1 MRFDLLVANTLKISR
16 NQAAALIKQDKIL
29 LRGAVR
35 NRPSA
40 QIAPEQ
46 SGEISAID
54 QIYVSRGALKLAG
67 FLDELAENGLL
78 ASCSANLPN
87 SAAEILKPYSAA
99 KDADRK
105 AAATQKAGAVTMQ
118 ISSANFAATDKILGA
133 NETDKIPSATAT
145 KIAELNT
152 ATTKSTKA
160 TTEAIRNVKT
170 SAETAEILQTG
181 AGKQTVE
188 FLQMCTGAETA
199 GLLQTDADAET
210 AKISNAA
217 KASKSGDKADRRR
230 SKGSVEPMQAG
241 PSQKDILNLAG
252 ADVLDVGSSTG
263 GFVQILLQRGAKS
276 VTALDVGSSQLSE
289 ILRCDPRVIVREN
302 TDIREF
308 ASEKKFDLITCDVS
322 FISLNLILKSLASL
336 AKSALIVLFKP
347 QFEVGAEAKRN
358 KKGVLKDEKAAR
370 AARAKFERLCAELG
384 LAALHVS
391 ACKITGKEGNQE
403 FFYLLKRMKDE
414 I

>member
-16 NQAAALIKQDKIL
+16 NQATALIKQDKIL
-29 LRGAVR
+29 LRGAIQ

-46 SGEISAID
+46 SGEISTAE

-78 ASCSANLPN
+78 ASCGANSP
-87 SAAEILKPYSAA
+87 SAAAKILKPYSAA
-99 KDADRK
+99 KGADSK
-105 AAATQKAGAVTMQ
+105 AAATQ
-118 ISSANFAATDKILGA
+118 ISSADFAATDKILGA
-133 NETDKIPSATAT
+133 DETTEILSATAA
-145 KIAELNT
+145 KIAETNT
-152 ATTKSTKA
+152 K
-160 TTEAIRNVKT
+160 AIRNVKT
-170 SAETAEILQTG
+170 SAEAAELLQTS
-181 AGKQTVE
+181 ADNQTVE
-188 FLQMCTGAETA
+188 FLQMSTGAETA
-199 GLLQTDADAET
+199 GLLQADADAET
-210 AKISNAA
+210 AEILNVA
-217 KASKSGDKADRRR
+217 KASKSGGKAGACR
-230 SKGSVEPMQAG
+230 SEGGAEPVQTK

-252 ADVLDVGSSTG
+252 VDVLDVGSSTG

-289 ILRCDPRVIVREN
+289 ILRRDPRVIVREN

-308 ASEKKFDLITCDVS
+308 SSEKKFDLITCDVS

-347 QFEVGAEAKRN
+347 QFEVGTEAKRN

-370 AARAKFERLCAELG
+370 SARAKFERLCAELG
-384 LAALHVS
+384 LAVLHAG

-403 FFYLLKRMKDE
+403 FFYLLKRMNDE

>member
-29 LRGAVR
+29 LRGSVQ

-78 ASCSANLPN
+78 ASCSVNLPN
-87 SAAEILKPYSAA
+87 SAAEISKPCSGAKSADN
-99 KDADRK
+99 KST
-105 AAATQKAGAVTMQ
+105 ATQRAGEVATQ
-118 ISSANFAATDKILGA
+118 ISNVDFAATDKILGA
-133 NETDKIPSATAT
+133 NEADKIPSAAV
-145 KIAELNT
+145 
-152 ATTKSTKA
+152 TTTRSAKA
-160 TTEAIRNVKT
+160 TTEAIRSVKT
-170 SAETAEILQTG
+170 NAD
-181 AGKQTVE
+181 
-188 FLQMCTGAETA
+188 TA

-210 AKISNAA
+210 AEILNAA
-217 KASKSGDKADRRR
+217 KASKSGGNAGACRNE
-230 SKGSVEPMQAG
+230 GGAEPVQIK
-241 PSQKDILNLAG
+241 PLQKDILNLAG

-289 ILRCDPRVIVREN
+289 ILRRDPRVIVREN

-322 FISLNLILKSLASL
+322 FISLNLILKSLTSL

-370 AARAKFERLCAELG
+370 GARMKFERLCAELG
-384 LAALHVS
+384 LAARAAEVRAS
-391 ACKITGKEGNQE
+391 AAAWVGSLGQGASV
-403 FFYLLKRMKDE
+403 
-414 I
+414 

>member
-29 LRGAVR
+29 LRGAVQ

-46 SGEISAID
+46 SGEISTAE

-67 FLDELAENGLL
+67 FLDELTENGLL
-78 ASCSANLPN
+78 TSCDANLPS
-87 SAAEILKPYSAA
+87 SAAEISKPCSAE
-99 KDADRK
+99 KGADSK
-105 AAATQKAGAVTMQ
+105 ATTTQRVGGVMTQ

-133 NETDKIPSATAT
+133 DDTTEIPSATAA
-145 KIAELNT
+145 KIAETN
-152 ATTKSTKA
+152 
-160 TTEAIRNVKT
+160 TEAIRNAKT
-170 SAETAEILQTG
+170 ST
-181 AGKQTVE
+181 
-188 FLQMCTGAETA
+188 ETA

-210 AKISNAA
+210 AEISNAA
-217 KASKSGDKADRRR
+217 TASKSGGKAGACRRE
-230 SKGSVEPMQAG
+230 GGMEPVQTK

-252 ADVLDVGSSTG
+252 VDVLDVGSSTG

-289 ILRCDPRVIVREN
+289 ILRRDPRVIVREN

-308 ASEKKFDLITCDVS
+308 ASKKKFDLITCDVS

-347 QFEVGAEAKRN
+347 QFEVGAETKRN

-370 AARAKFERLCAELG
+370 GARAKFERLCAELG
-384 LAALHVS
+384 LTVLHAG

-403 FFYLLKRMKDE
+403 FFYLLKRMNDE

>member
-29 LRGAVR
+29 LRGAIQ

-46 SGEISAID
+46 SGEISAVD

-78 ASCSANLPN
+78 ASCGANSPSA
-87 SAAEILKPYSAA
+87 AAEISKPYSAA
-99 KDADRK
+99 KGADSK
-105 AAATQKAGAVTMQ
+105 AAATQ
-118 ISSANFAATDKILGA
+118 ISSADFAATDKILGA
-133 NETDKIPSATAT
+133 DETTEILSATAA
-145 KIAELNT
+145 KIAETNT
-152 ATTKSTKA
+152 R
-160 TTEAIRNVKT
+160 AIRNVKT
-170 SAETAEILQTG
+170 SAEAAKLLQTG
-181 AGKQTVE
+181 TGKHTVE
-188 FLQMCTGAETA
+188 FLQMSTGSETA
-199 GLLQTDADAET
+199 GLLQADADAET
-210 AKISNAA
+210 TEILNAA
-217 KASKSGDKADRRR
+217 KASKSGDKAGTCCNEGGAELVQT
-230 SKGSVEPMQAG
+230 K

-252 ADVLDVGSSTG
+252 VDVLDVGSSTG

-289 ILRCDPRVIVREN
+289 ILRRDPRVIVREN

-308 ASEKKFDLITCDVS
+308 ESEKKFDLITCDVS

-336 AKSALIVLFKP
+336 AKNALIVLFKP
-347 QFEVGAEAKRN
+347 QFEVGAEIKRN
-358 KKGVLKDEKAAR
+358 KKGVLKDEKAAHG
-370 AARAKFERLCAELG
+370 ARAKFERLCAELG
-384 LAALHVS
+384 LATLHAS
-391 ACKITGKEGNQE
+391 ACKITGKEGNRE
-403 FFYLLKRMKDE
+403 FFYLLKRMNDE

>member
-29 LRGAVR
+29 LRGAVQ

-40 QIAPEQ
+40 QISPEQ
-46 SGEISAID
+46 SDEISATD

-78 ASCSANLPN
+78 ASCAANSPN
-87 SAAEILKPYSAA
+87 SAAEISKPCSGAKSA
-99 KDADRK
+99 DSK
-105 AAATQKAGAVTMQ
+105 AAATQRAGEVTTQ
-118 ISSANFAATDKILGA
+118 ISSADFATTDKILGA
-133 NETDKIPSATAT
+133 NEAAKIPSAAAATT
-145 KIAELNT
+145 KIA
-152 ATTKSTKA
+152 KA
-160 TTEAIRNVKT
+160 TTEAIRTAKT
-170 SAETAEILQTG
+170 SADTAELLQTG
-181 AGKQTVE
+181 VGKQTVK
-188 FLQMCTGAETA
+188 FLQTGTGTETA
-199 GLLQTDADAET
+199 GHLQTDTDIKTTE
-210 AKISNAA
+210 ILNAA
-217 KASKSGDKADRRR
+217 KASKSGGKAGVCRRE
-230 SKGSVEPMQAG
+230 SSAEPVQTK

-289 ILRCDPRVIVREN
+289 ILRRSPRVIVREN

-336 AKSALIVLFKP
+336 AKNALIVLFKP
-347 QFEVGAEAKRN
+347 QFEVGAEIKRN
-358 KKGVLKDEKAAR
+358 KKGVLKDEKAVYGAR
-370 AARAKFERLCAELG
+370 VKFERLCAELG
-384 LAALHVS
+384 LAVLHAS
-391 ACKITGKEGNQE
+391 ACKITGKEGNRE
-403 FFYLLKRMKDE
+403 FFYLLKRMNDE

>member
-29 LRGAVR
+29 LRGAIQ

-46 SGEISAID
+46 SGEISAVD

-78 ASCSANLPN
+78 ASCGANLP
-87 SAAEILKPYSAA
+87 STAAEISKPCSAA
-99 KDADRK
+99 KDADSK
-105 AAATQKAGAVTMQ
+105 AAATQKAGAVTTQ
-118 ISSANFAATDKILGA
+118 ISSADFAATKRILNA
-133 NETDKIPSATAT
+133 NETTEIPSAAVT
-145 KIAELNT
+145 
-152 ATTKSTKA
+152 TTKSAKA

-170 SAETAEILQTG
+170 SADTAELLQTG

-188 FLQMCTGAETA
+188 FLQMSTGADTA
-199 GLLQTDADAET
+199 GHLQTDVDAET
-210 AKISNAA
+210 AEISNTA
-217 KASKSGDKADRRR
+217 ASKSGGKAGACR
-230 SKGSVEPMQAG
+230 SEGGAEPLQIK
-241 PSQKDILNLAG
+241 PSQKEVLNLAG
-252 ADVLDVGSSTG
+252 VDVLDVGSSTG

-289 ILRCDPRVIVREN
+289 ILRRDPRVIVREN

-308 ASEKKFDLITCDVS
+308 ASKKKFDLITCDVS
-322 FISLNLILKSLASL
+322 FISLNLILESLVRL
-336 AKSALIVLFKP
+336 AKSVLIVLFKP
-347 QFEVGAEAKRN
+347 QFEVGAEIKRN

-370 AARAKFERLCAELG
+370 AARTKFERLCAELG
-384 LAALHVS
+384 LAVLHAS

-403 FFYLLKRMKDE
+403 FFYLLKRTNDE

>member
-16 NQAAALIKQDKIL
+16 NQATALIKQDKIL
-29 LRGAVR
+29 LRGAIQ

-46 SGEISAID
+46 SGEISATD

-78 ASCSANLPN
+78 ASCGANSP
-87 SAAEILKPYSAA
+87 STAAEISKPYSAE
-99 KDADRK
+99 KGADSK
-105 AAATQKAGAVTMQ
+105 ATATQRAGGVMTQ
-118 ISSANFAATDKILGA
+118 ISSADFAATDKILGA
-133 NETDKIPSATAT
+133 NEADKISSAAV
-145 KIAELNT
+145 
-152 ATTKSTKA
+152 TTTRSAKA
-160 TTEAIRNVKT
+160 TTEAIRTAKT
-170 SAETAEILQTG
+170 NADTAER
-181 AGKQTVE
+181 
-188 FLQMCTGAETA
+188 
-199 GLLQTDADAET
+199 LQTDADAET
-210 AKISNAA
+210 AEILNAA
-217 KASKSGDKADRRR
+217 KASKSGGKAGGRC
-230 SKGSVEPMQAG
+230 SEGSAKLAQTK

-289 ILRCDPRVIVREN
+289 ILRRDPRVIVREN

-308 ASEKKFDLITCDVS
+308 ASKKKFDLITCDVS

-347 QFEVGAEAKRN
+347 QFEVGTEAKRN
-358 KKGVLKDEKAAR
+358 KKGVLKDEKAVC
-370 AARAKFERLCAELG
+370 AARAKFEQLCAELG
-384 LAALHVS
+384 LATLHAG
-391 ACKITGKEGNQE
+391 ACKITGKEGNRE
-403 FFYLLKRMKDE
+403 FFYLLKRMNDE

>member
-29 LRGAVR
+29 LRGAVQ

-46 SGEISAID
+46 SGEISATD

-78 ASCSANLPN
+78 AGCAVNSPN
-87 SAAEILKPYSAA
+87 SAAEILKPCSDAKSA
-99 KDADRK
+99 DSK
-105 AAATQKAGAVTMQ
+105 AAATQRAGEVTMQ
-118 ISSANFAATDKILGA
+118 ISSADFAATDKILGA
-133 NETDKIPSATAT
+133 NEADKIPSAA
-145 KIAELNT
+145 A
-152 ATTKSTKA
+152 ATTKSAKA
-160 TTEAIRNVKT
+160 TTATIRTAKT
-170 SAETAEILQTG
+170 SAETAKLLQTD
-181 AGKQTVE
+181 ADKQTVE
-188 FLQMCTGAETA
+188 FLQTSAGVETTGHLQTGVGAETA
-199 GLLQTDADAET
+199 E
-210 AKISNAA
+210 ISNAA

-230 SKGSVEPMQAG
+230 SKGSAEPMQAE
-241 PSQKDILNLAG
+241 PSQKKVLNLAG

-289 ILRCDPRVIVREN
+289 ILRRDSRVIVREN

-308 ASEKKFDLITCDVS
+308 ESEKKFDLITCDVS
-322 FISLNLILKSLASL
+322 FISLNLILKSLTSL

-370 AARAKFERLCAELG
+370 GARAKFERLCAELG
-384 LAALHVS
+384 LAVLHAG
-391 ACKITGKEGNQE
+391 ACKITGKEGNRE
-403 FFYLLKRMKDE
+403 FFYLLKRTNDE

>member
-29 LRGAVR
+29 LRGAVQ

-46 SGEISAID
+46 SGEISATD

-67 FLDELAENGLL
+67 FLDELAENELL
-78 ASCSANLPN
+78 ASCGANLPN
-87 SAAEILKPYSAA
+87 SAAEISKPCSGA
-99 KDADRK
+99 KRADSK
-105 AAATQKAGAVTMQ
+105 AAVTQRAGEVTMQ
-118 ISSANFAATDKILGA
+118 ISSADFAATDKILGA
-133 NETDKIPSATAT
+133 NETAEIPSATAA
-145 KIAELNT
+145 KIAEINT
-152 ATTKSTKA
+152 ATIKSAKA
-160 TTEAIRNVKT
+160 TTEAIRTAKT
-170 SAETAEILQTG
+170 SADTAELLQTG

-188 FLQMCTGAETA
+188 FLQTS
-199 GLLQTDADAET
+199 ADAET
-210 AKISNAA
+210 AEILNAA
-217 KASKSGDKADRRR
+217 KASKSGGKAGACRNE
-230 SKGSVEPMQAG
+230 GGAEPMQAE

-289 ILRCDPRVIVREN
+289 ILRRDPRVIVREN

-308 ASEKKFDLITCDVS
+308 ESEKKFDLITCDVS

-336 AKSALIVLFKP
+336 AKNALIVLFKP
-347 QFEVGAEAKRN
+347 QFEVGAEIKRN
-358 KKGVLKDEKAAR
+358 KKGVLKDEKAVC
-370 AARAKFERLCAELG
+370 AARAKFEQLCAELG
-384 LAALHVS
+384 LAVLHAS
-391 ACKITGKEGNQE
+391 ACKITGKEGNRE
-403 FFYLLKRMKDE
+403 FFYLLKRMNDE

>member
-16 NQAAALIKQDKIL
+16 NQAASLIKQDKIL
-29 LRGAVR
+29 LRGTVQ

-46 SGEISAID
+46 SGEISAVD

-78 ASCSANLPN
+78 ASCGANSPN
-87 SAAEILKPYSAA
+87 SAAEISKPCSGAKSADN
-99 KDADRK
+99 KST
-105 AAATQKAGAVTMQ
+105 ATQRAGEVTTQ
-118 ISSANFAATDKILGA
+118 ISNVDFAATDKILGA
-133 NETDKIPSATAT
+133 NEADKISSAAV
-145 KIAELNT
+145 
-152 ATTKSTKA
+152 TTTRSAKA
-160 TTEAIRNVKT
+160 TTEAIRSVKT
-170 SAETAEILQTG
+170 NAD
-181 AGKQTVE
+181 
-188 FLQMCTGAETA
+188 TA

-210 AKISNAA
+210 AEILNAA
-217 KASKSGDKADRRR
+217 KASKSGGNAGACRNE
-230 SKGSVEPMQAG
+230 GGAEPVQIK
-241 PSQKDILNLAG
+241 PLQKDILNLAG

-289 ILRCDPRVIVREN
+289 ILRRDPRVIVREN

-308 ASEKKFDLITCDVS
+308 ASKKKFDLITCDVS
-322 FISLNLILKSLASL
+322 FISLNLILKSLTSL
-336 AKSALIVLFKP
+336 AKSAIIVLFKP

-358 KKGVLKDEKAAR
+358 KKGVLKDEKVAR
-370 AARAKFERLCAELG
+370 GARAKFERLCAELG
-384 LAALHVS
+384 LAVLHS
-391 ACKITGKEGNQE
+391 GACKITGKEGNQE
-403 FFYLLKRMKDE
+403 FFYLLKRMNDE

>member
-29 LRGAVR
+29 LRGAVQ

-40 QIAPEQ
+40 QIVPEH

-78 ASCSANLPN
+78 ASCGANSPN
-87 SAAEILKPYSAA
+87 LATEISKPYSAE
-99 KDADRK
+99 KGADSK
-105 AAATQKAGAVTMQ
+105 ATATQKAGEVTTQ
-118 ISSANFAATDKILGA
+118 ISSADFAATDKILGA
-133 NETDKIPSATAT
+133 DETTEIPSATTA
-145 KIAELNT
+145 KIAETYT
-152 ATTKSTKA
+152 ATTRTA
-160 TTEAIRNVKT
+160 KT
-170 SAETAEILQTG
+170 SAETAELLQTG

-188 FLQMCTGAETA
+188 FLQTSAGVETTGH
-199 GLLQTDADAET
+199 LQTDADAET
-210 AKISNAA
+210 AEILNAA
-217 KASKSGDKADRRR
+217 KASKSGGKVGARC
-230 SKGSVEPMQAG
+230 SEGSAKLAQTK

-289 ILRCDPRVIVREN
+289 ILRRDPRVIVREN

-308 ASEKKFDLITCDVS
+308 ASKKKFDLITCDVS

-347 QFEVGAEAKRN
+347 QFEVGAEIKRN
-358 KKGVLKDEKAAR
+358 KKGVLKDEKAAHG
-370 AARAKFERLCAELG
+370 ARAKFERLCAELG
-384 LAALHVS
+384 LAVLHAS
-391 ACKITGKEGNQE
+391 ACKITGKEGNRE
-403 FFYLLKRMKDE
+403 FFYLLKRMNNE

>member
-29 LRGAVR
+29 LRGAVQ

-46 SGEISAID
+46 SGEISATD

-78 ASCSANLPN
+78 ASCSANSPN
-87 SAAEILKPYSAA
+87 SAAEISKPCSGAKSADS
-99 KDADRK
+99 KSV
-105 AAATQKAGAVTMQ
+105 ATQRAGEVTTQ
-118 ISSANFAATDKILGA
+118 ISSADFAATDKILGA
-133 NETDKIPSATAT
+133 DEADKIPSAA
-145 KIAELNT
+145 A
-152 ATTKSTKA
+152 ATTRSAKA
-160 TTEAIRNVKT
+160 TTEAIRTAKT
-170 SAETAEILQTG
+170 SAETAKLLQTG

-188 FLQMCTGAETA
+188 FLQTSAGADTTE
-199 GLLQTDADAET
+199 LLQTDADAET
-210 AKISNAA
+210 AEISNAT
-217 KASKSGDKADRRR
+217 KASKSGGKVGARC
-230 SKGSVEPMQAG
+230 SEGSAKLAQTK

-289 ILRCDPRVIVREN
+289 ILRRDHRVIVREN
-302 TDIREF
+302 TDIRKF
-308 ASEKKFDLITCDVS
+308 ASEKKFDLVSCDVS

-358 KKGVLKDEKAAR
+358 KKGVLKDEKAVC
-370 AARAKFERLCAELG
+370 AARAKFEQLCAELG
-384 LAALHVS
+384 LATLHAG
-391 ACKITGKEGNQE
+391 ACKITGKEGNRE
-403 FFYLLKRMKDE
+403 FFYLLKRMNDE

>member
-29 LRGAVR
+29 LRGAVQ

-78 ASCSANLPN
+78 ASCSVNLPN
-87 SAAEILKPYSAA
+87 SAAEISKPCSGAKSADN
-99 KDADRK
+99 KST
-105 AAATQKAGAVTMQ
+105 ATQRAGEVTTQ
-118 ISSANFAATDKILGA
+118 ISNVDFAATDKILGA
-133 NETDKIPSATAT
+133 NEADKIPSAAV
-145 KIAELNT
+145 
-152 ATTKSTKA
+152 TTTRSAKA
-160 TTEAIRNVKT
+160 TTEAIRSVKT
-170 SAETAEILQTG
+170 NAD
-181 AGKQTVE
+181 
-188 FLQMCTGAETA
+188 TA

-210 AKISNAA
+210 AEILNAA
-217 KASKSGDKADRRR
+217 KASKSGGKVGARC
-230 SKGSVEPMQAG
+230 SEGSAKLAQTK

-289 ILRCDPRVIVREN
+289 ILRRDPRVIVREN

-347 QFEVGAEAKRN
+347 QFEVGTEAKRN
-358 KKGVLKDEKAAR
+358 KKGVLKDEKEAHG
-370 AARAKFERLCAELG
+370 ARAKFERLCAELE
-384 LAALHVS
+384 LAVLHAG
-391 ACKITGKEGNQE
+391 ACKITGKEGNRE
-403 FFYLLKRMKDE
+403 FFYLLKRMNDE

>member
-29 LRGAVR
+29 LRGAVQ

-46 SGEISAID
+46 SGEISATD

-78 ASCSANLPN
+78 ASCSENSPN
-87 SAAEILKPYSAA
+87 SAAEISKPCSGAKSADN
-99 KDADRK
+99 KS
-105 AAATQKAGAVTMQ
+105 AATQRAGEVTTQ
-118 ISSANFAATDKILGA
+118 ISSVDFATTDKILGA
-133 NETDKIPSATAT
+133 NEADKIPSATTA
-145 KIAELNT
+145 KIVEINT
-152 ATTKSTKA
+152 ATTRTA
-160 TTEAIRNVKT
+160 KT
-170 SAETAEILQTG
+170 SADTAG
-181 AGKQTVE
+181 H
-188 FLQMCTGAETA
+188 LQMDAGADTA
-199 GLLQTDADAET
+199 GLL
-210 AKISNAA
+210 NAA
-217 KASKSGDKADRRR
+217 KASKSG
-230 SKGSVEPMQAG
+230 GNAG
-241 PSQKDILNLAG
+241 ACRNEGGAKLAQTKPSQKDILNLAG

-289 ILRCDPRVIVREN
+289 ILRRDPRVIVREN

-308 ASEKKFDLITCDVS
+308 TSEKKFDLITCDVS

-347 QFEVGAEAKRN
+347 QFEVGAEIKRN
-358 KKGVLKDEKAAR
+358 KKGVLKDEKAVR

-384 LAALHVS
+384 LAVLHAS
-391 ACKITGKEGNQE
+391 ACKITGKEGNRE
-403 FFYLLKRMKDE
+403 FFYLLKRMNDE

>member
-29 LRGAVR
+29 LRGAVQ

-46 SGEISAID
+46 SGEISTAE

-67 FLDELAENGLL
+67 LLDELAENGLL
-78 ASCSANLPN
+78 ASCGANLP
-87 SAAEILKPYSAA
+87 SAAAEISEPCSAA
-99 KDADRK
+99 KSADSK
-105 AAATQKAGAVTMQ
+105 AAATQRAGGVTTQ
-118 ISSANFAATDKILGA
+118 ISSADFAVTDKILGA
-133 NETDKIPSATAT
+133 DEATKIPSAAV
-145 KIAELNT
+145 
-152 ATTKSTKA
+152 ATTKSAKA
-160 TTEAIRNVKT
+160 TAKVIRTAKT
-170 SAETAEILQTG
+170 SAEAAEILQTG
-181 AGKQTVE
+181 ASKQTVE
-188 FLQMCTGAETA
+188 FLQMSTGAETA

-210 AKISNAA
+210 AEILNAA
-217 KASKSGDKADRRR
+217 KASKSGGKVDACHRE
-230 SKGSVEPMQAG
+230 GGAEPVQTK
-241 PSQKDILNLAG
+241 PSQKEVLNLAG

-289 ILRCDPRVIVREN
+289 ILRRDPRVIMREN
-302 TDIREF
+302 TDIRKF
-308 ASEKKFDLITCDVS
+308 ASKKKFDLITCDVS

-347 QFEVGAEAKRN
+347 QFEVGADAKRN
-358 KKGVLKDEKAAR
+358 KKGVLKDEKAVG

-384 LAALHVS
+384 LAVLHAG

-403 FFYLLKRMKDE
+403 FFYLLKRMNDE

>member
-29 LRGAVR
+29 LRGAVQ
-35 NRPSA
+35 NRPSV

-46 SGEISAID
+46 SGEISATD

-78 ASCSANLPN
+78 ASCGENSPN
-87 SAAEILKPYSAA
+87 SAAEISKPYSDA
-99 KDADRK
+99 KIADSK
-105 AAATQKAGAVTMQ
+105 SAATQRAGEVTTQ
-118 ISSANFAATDKILGA
+118 ISSADFAATDKILSA
-133 NETDKIPSATAT
+133 NEADKIPSAA
-145 KIAELNT
+145 A
-152 ATTKSTKA
+152 ATTKSAKA
-160 TTEAIRNVKT
+160 TTEAIRTAKT
-170 SAETAEILQTG
+170 SADTAELLQIGAGTQTVKFLQTSTGTKTAGHLQMDVDAETAEIL
-181 AGKQTVE
+181 
-188 FLQMCTGAETA
+188 
-199 GLLQTDADAET
+199 
-210 AKISNAA
+210 NAA
-217 KASKSGDKADRRR
+217 KASKSGSKAGACRNE
-230 SKGSVEPMQAG
+230 SGAEPVQTKLL
-241 PSQKDILNLAG
+241 QKDILNLAG

-289 ILRCDPRVIVREN
+289 ILRRDPRVIVREN

-308 ASEKKFDLITCDVS
+308 ASKKKFDLITCDVS
-322 FISLNLILKSLASL
+322 FISLNLILKSLARL

-358 KKGVLKDEKAAR
+358 KKGVLKDEKEAR
-370 AARAKFERLCAELG
+370 AARAKFERKCAELG
-384 LAALHVS
+384 LVVLHAS
-391 ACKITGKEGNQE
+391 ACKITGKEGNRE
-403 FFYLLKRMKDE
+403 FFYLLKRTNDE

>member
-29 LRGAVR
+29 LRGAVQ

-78 ASCSANLPN
+78 ASCSANSPN
-87 SAAEILKPYSAA
+87 SAAEISKPCSVAKSA
-99 KDADRK
+99 DSK
-105 AAATQKAGAVTMQ
+105 AAATQKTDIVTMQ
-118 ISSANFAATDKILGA
+118 ISSADFAATDKILGA
-133 NETDKIPSATAT
+133 DEADKIPSAAV
-145 KIAELNT
+145 
-152 ATTKSTKA
+152 TTTRSAKA
-160 TTEAIRNVKT
+160 TTEAIRTAKT
-170 SAETAEILQTG
+170 NADTAELLQTG

-188 FLQMCTGAETA
+188 FLQTSTGAKTT
-199 GLLQTDADAET
+199 GHLQADVDAET
-210 AKISNAA
+210 AEILNAA
-217 KASKSGDKADRRR
+217 KASKSGGKVGVCLRESSTGAIQT
-230 SKGSVEPMQAG
+230 K

-289 ILRCDPRVIVREN
+289 ILRRSPRVIVREN

-347 QFEVGAEAKRN
+347 QFEVGTEIKRN
-358 KKGVLKDEKAAR
+358 KKGVLKDEKAVC
-370 AARAKFERLCAELG
+370 AARAKFERRCAELG
-384 LAALHVS
+384 LAALHAS

-403 FFYLLKRMKDE
+403 FFYLLKRMNDE

>member
-29 LRGAVR
+29 LRGAVQ

-40 QIAPEQ
+40 QISPEQ
-46 SGEISAID
+46 SGEISATD

-78 ASCSANLPN
+78 ASCAANSPN
-87 SAAEILKPYSAA
+87 SAAEISKPHSDT
-99 KDADRK
+99 KGADSK
-105 AAATQKAGAVTMQ
+105 STATQKAGTVTTQ
-118 ISSANFAATDKILGA
+118 ISSADFAATDKILGA
-133 NETDKIPSATAT
+133 NEADKIPSAA
-145 KIAELNT
+145 A
-152 ATTKSTKA
+152 ATTKSAKA
-160 TTEAIRNVKT
+160 TTEAIRTAKT
-170 SAETAEILQTG
+170 SADTAELLQTG

-188 FLQMCTGAETA
+188 FLQTSAGAETVGHLKMDA
-199 GLLQTDADAET
+199 GAKAAE
-210 AKISNAA
+210 ISNTA
-217 KASKSGDKADRRR
+217 ASKSGCKAGACRRE
-230 SKGSVEPMQAG
+230 GGAEPLQIKRL
-241 PSQKDILNLAG
+241 QKDILNLAG
-252 ADVLDVGSSTG
+252 ADVLDVGASTG

-289 ILRCDPRVIVREN
+289 ILRRDPRVIVREN

-308 ASEKKFDLITCDVS
+308 ASKKKFDLITCDVS

-347 QFEVGAEAKRN
+347 QFEVGTEIKRN

-370 AARAKFERLCAELG
+370 GARAKFERLCAELG
-384 LAALHVS
+384 LAVLHAG

-403 FFYLLKRMKDE
+403 FFYLLKRMNDE

>member
-29 LRGAVR
+29 LRGAVQ

-78 ASCSANLPN
+78 ASCSVNLPN
-87 SAAEILKPYSAA
+87 SATEISKPYSNA
-99 KDADRK
+99 KSADSK
-105 AAATQKAGAVTMQ
+105 AAATQRAGGVMTQ
-118 ISSANFAATDKILGA
+118 ISSVDFATTDKILGA
-133 NETDKIPSATAT
+133 DETTEIPSAA
-145 KIAELNT
+145 A
-152 ATTKSTKA
+152 ATTKSAKA
-160 TTEAIRNVKT
+160 TTEAIRTAKT
-170 SAETAEILQTG
+170 NADTAELLQTG
-181 AGKQTVE
+181 ASKQAVK
-188 FLQMCTGAETA
+188 FLQTSTGAETV
-199 GLLQTDADAET
+199 GLLQTDAGADTAE
-210 AKISNAA
+210 ILNAA
-217 KASKSGDKADRRR
+217 KVSKSGGKAGTCRNEGGA
-230 SKGSVEPMQAG
+230 KPVQTK

-289 ILRCDPRVIVREN
+289 ILRRDPRVIVREN

-308 ASEKKFDLITCDVS
+308 ASKKKFDLITCDVS

-347 QFEVGAEAKRN
+347 QFEVGAEIKRN
-358 KKGVLKDEKAAR
+358 KKGVLKDEKAVR
-370 AARAKFERLCAELG
+370 AARAKFEQLCAELG
-384 LAALHVS
+384 LAVLYAS
-391 ACKITGKEGNQE
+391 ACKIAGKEGNRE
-403 FFYLLKRMKDE
+403 FFYLLKRMNDE

>member
-29 LRGAVR
+29 LRGAVQ

-78 ASCSANLPN
+78 ASCSVNLPN
-87 SAAEILKPYSAA
+87 SAAEISKLCSAA
-99 KDADRK
+99 KGADSK
-105 AAATQKAGAVTMQ
+105 AITTQIPGAD
-118 ISSANFAATDKILGA
+118 FAATDKILGA
-133 NETDKIPSATAT
+133 DETVEIPSATAA
-145 KIAELNT
+145 KIAEINT
-152 ATTKSTKA
+152 ATTRSAKT
-160 TTEAIRNVKT
+160 TTEAIRTAKT
-170 SAETAEILQTG
+170 NADTAELLQTG

-188 FLQMCTGAETA
+188 FLQMSAGVETTGH
-199 GLLQTDADAET
+199 LQTDVDAET
-210 AKISNAA
+210 AEILNAA
-217 KASKSGDKADRRR
+217 KTSKSGGKAGACCRE
-230 SKGSVEPMQAG
+230 GSANPVQTK

-263 GFVQILLQRGAKS
+263 GFVQILLQCGAKS

-289 ILRCDPRVIVREN
+289 ILRRSPRVIVREN

-308 ASEKKFDLITCDVS
+308 ESEKKFDLITCDVS

-336 AKSALIVLFKP
+336 AKNALIVLFKP
-347 QFEVGAEAKRN
+347 QFEVGAEIKRN
-358 KKGVLKDEKAAR
+358 KKGVLKDEKAVC
-370 AARAKFERLCAELG
+370 AARVKFERLCAELR
-384 LAALHVS
+384 LATLHAS
-391 ACKITGKEGNQE
+391 ACKITGKEGNRE
-403 FFYLLKRMKDE
+403 FFYLLKRMNDE

>member
-29 LRGAVR
+29 LRGAVQ
-35 NRPSA
+35 NRPSV

-46 SGEISAID
+46 SGEISATD

-87 SAAEILKPYSAA
+87 SAAEISKPCSGAKSADN
-99 KDADRK
+99 KS
-105 AAATQKAGAVTMQ
+105 AATQRAGEVTTQ
-118 ISSANFAATDKILGA
+118 ISSADFAATDKILNA
-133 NETDKIPSATAT
+133 NEADKIPSAAV
-145 KIAELNT
+145 
-152 ATTKSTKA
+152 ATTKSAKA
-160 TTEAIRNVKT
+160 TTEAIRTAKT
-170 SAETAEILQTG
+170 NADTAELLQTG

-188 FLQMCTGAETA
+188 FLQTGKGAETA
-199 GLLQTDADAET
+199 EHLQTDAGAKAAE
-210 AKISNAA
+210 ISNTA
-217 KASKSGDKADRRR
+217 ASKSSDKAGACR
-230 SKGSVEPMQAG
+230 SEGGSEPVQTR
-241 PSQKDILNLAG
+241 PSQKEVLNLAG

-289 ILRCDPRVIVREN
+289 ILRRDPRVIVREN

-308 ASEKKFDLITCDVS
+308 ESEKKFDLITCDVS

-347 QFEVGAEAKRN
+347 QFEVGTEAKRN

-370 AARAKFERLCAELG
+370 GARAKFERRCAELG
-384 LAALHVS
+384 LAALHAS

-403 FFYLLKRMKDE
+403 FFYLLKRMNDE

>member
-29 LRGAVR
+29 LRGAVQ

-78 ASCSANLPN
+78 ASCSVNLPN
-87 SAAEILKPYSAA
+87 SAAEISKPCSGAKSADN
-99 KDADRK
+99 KST
-105 AAATQKAGAVTMQ
+105 ATQRAGEVTTQ
-118 ISSANFAATDKILGA
+118 ISNVDFAATDKILGA
-133 NETDKIPSATAT
+133 NEADKIPSAAV
-145 KIAELNT
+145 
-152 ATTKSTKA
+152 TTTRSAKA
-160 TTEAIRNVKT
+160 TTEAIRSVKT
-170 SAETAEILQTG
+170 NAD
-181 AGKQTVE
+181 
-188 FLQMCTGAETA
+188 TA

-210 AKISNAA
+210 AEISNAA

-230 SKGSVEPMQAG
+230 SKGSAEPMQAER
-241 PSQKDILNLAG
+241 SQKDILNLAG

-289 ILRCDPRVIVREN
+289 ILRRDPRVIVREN

-308 ASEKKFDLITCDVS
+308 ASKKKFDLITCDVS
-322 FISLNLILKSLASL
+322 FISLNLILKSLARL

-347 QFEVGAEAKRN
+347 QFEVGAEIKRN
-358 KKGVLKDEKAAR
+358 KKGVLKDEKAVC
-370 AARAKFERLCAELG
+370 AARAKFEQLCAELG
-384 LAALHVS
+384 LATLHAG
-391 ACKITGKEGNQE
+391 ACKITGKEGNRE
-403 FFYLLKRMKDE
+403 FFYLLKRMNDE

>member
-29 LRGAVR
+29 LRGAVQ
-35 NRPSA
+35 NRPSV

-46 SGEISAID
+46 SDEISATD

-78 ASCSANLPN
+78 ASCSANSPN
-87 SAAEILKPYSAA
+87 SAAEISKPCSVAKSA
-99 KDADRK
+99 DSK
-105 AAATQKAGAVTMQ
+105 AAATQKTDIVTMQ
-118 ISSANFAATDKILGA
+118 ISSADFAATDKILSA
-133 NETDKIPSATAT
+133 NETTEIPSAAV
-145 KIAELNT
+145 
-152 ATTKSTKA
+152 ATTKSAKA
-160 TTEAIRNVKT
+160 TTEAIRTAKT
-170 SAETAEILQTG
+170 NADTAELLQTG

-188 FLQMCTGAETA
+188 FLQMSAGVETTGH
-199 GLLQTDADAET
+199 LQTDVDAET
-210 AKISNAA
+210 AEILNAA
-217 KASKSGDKADRRR
+217 TSKSGGKAGTCRNE
-230 SKGSVEPMQAG
+230 GGAEPIQMK

-252 ADVLDVGSSTG
+252 ANILDVGSSTG
-263 GFVQILLQRGAKS
+263 GFVQILLQCGAKS

-289 ILRCDPRVIVREN
+289 ILRRSPRVIVREN

-347 QFEVGAEAKRN
+347 QFEVGAEIKRN
-358 KKGVLKDEKAAR
+358 KKGVLKDEKAVC
-370 AARAKFERLCAELG
+370 AARAKFEQKCAELG
-384 LAALHVS
+384 LVVLQTS
-391 ACKITGKEGNQE
+391 ACKITGKEGNRE
-403 FFYLLKRMKDE
+403 FFYLLKRMNDE

>member
-29 LRGAVR
+29 LRGAVQ

-78 ASCSANLPN
+78 AGCGTNSPN
-87 SAAEILKPYSAA
+87 SAAEISKPYSAEKGA
-99 KDADRK
+99 VSK
-105 AAATQKAGAVTMQ
+105 ATATQKAGTVTTQ
-118 ISSANFAATDKILGA
+118 ISSADFAATDKILGA
-133 NETDKIPSATAT
+133 DETTEIPSATAA
-145 KIAELNT
+145 KIAETN
-152 ATTKSTKA
+152 
-160 TTEAIRNVKT
+160 TEAIHIAKT
-170 SAETAEILQTG
+170 S
-181 AGKQTVE
+181 
-188 FLQMCTGAETA
+188 AETA
-199 GLLQTDADAET
+199 GLLQMDAGAET
-210 AKISNAA
+210 AEISNAA
-217 KASKSGDKADRRR
+217 KASKSGGKAGACRNE
-230 SKGSVEPMQAG
+230 SGAEPMQAE
-241 PSQKDILNLAG
+241 PSQKDILNLAEV
-252 ADVLDVGSSTG
+252 DVLDVGSSTG

-289 ILRCDPRVIVREN
+289 ILRRDPRVIVREN
-302 TDIREF
+302 TDIRKF

-370 AARAKFERLCAELG
+370 GARAKFERLCAELG
-384 LAALHVS
+384 LAVLHS
-391 ACKITGKEGNQE
+391 GACKITGKEGNQE
-403 FFYLLKRMKDE
+403 FFYLLKRTNYE